1 VKSTDTIVEQWLRRI
16 VESYPPQTA
25 QFLLQQEDPFR
36 NPVGHNFREALTILI
51 EEILGNMNSA
61 RVDPAI
67 ETIVR
72 IRAVQD
78 FTAAEAVRFIFLLKE
93 VLAGTETHAPAI
105 EKKID
110 EVALLAFD
118 AYMRCREHIAEIR
131 GREAWRTPRG
141 AGDCGVAG
149 S

>member
-1 VKSTDTIVEQWLRRI
+1 VTSTDTIVEQWLRRI
-16 VESYPPQTA
+16 LESYPPQTA
-25 QFLLQQEDPFR
+25 QFLLQQEDPFL
-36 NPVGHNFREALTILI
+36 NPVGHNFRKALTVLI

-61 RVDPAI
+61 RVEPAI
-67 ETIVR
+67 ESIVR

-93 VLAGTETHAPAI
+93 VLAGAEPHVPAI
-105 EKKID
+105 DKKID
-110 EVALLAFD
+110 EVALRAFD
-118 AYMRCREHIAEIR
+118 TYVRCRERIAEIR

-141 AGDCGVAG
+141 AGNCGVHG

>member
-16 VESYPPQTA
+16 LESYPPQTA

-36 NPVGHNFREALTILI
+36 NPVGHNFREALTILVV
-51 EEILGNMNSA
+51 EILGKMNSA

-78 FTAAEAVRFIFLLKE
+78 FTAAEAVRFVFLLRE
-93 VLAGTETHAPAI
+93 VLAGAEGHEPATD
-105 EKKID
+105 KRID
-110 EVALLAFD
+110 ELALLAFD
-118 AYMRCREHIAEIR
+118 AYARCRERIAEIR

-141 AGDCGVAG
+141 AGDCVVHG